1 MAKAMKKDGVYLFIS
16 KPYSV
21 VEWTKFTEEN
31 RDIMDRIVL
40 CRSELESQ
48 GLFFLLDNVPEI
60 RRVYVTSNS
69 TVLSENF
76 KKFVQRVKTKYPSYA
91 VMVGQAEETPP
102 RVLLEANPEAP
113 NVAMFPPIAPAF
125 NAVLPGLAA
134 AVAAVLLS
142 LPSLPTFFS
151 IIGYIPP

>member
-1 MAKAMKKDGVYLFIS
+1 MAKAMETDGVYLFIS

-31 RDIMDRIVL
+31 RALMDRVVL

-60 RRVYVTSNS
+60 RRVYLTSKN

-76 KKFVQRVKTKYPSYA
+76 KKFVQRVKAKYPSYA
-91 VMVGQAEETPP
+91 VMVGQAEERPP
-102 RVLLEANPEAP
+102 RVLMEANPEAQ
-113 NVAMFPPIAPAF
+113 NVW
-125 NAVLPGLAA
+125 LW
-134 AVAAVLLS
+134 S
-142 LPSLPTFFS
+142 LYNKYYQKVVFISNS
-151 IIGYIPP
+151 

>member
-31 RDIMDRIVL
+31 RDLMDKIVL

-60 RRVYVTSNS
+60 RRVYLTSKN
-69 TVLSENF
+69 TVLSVNF
-76 KKFVQRVKTKYPSYA
+76 KKFVKRVKAKYPSYA
-91 VMVGQAEETPP
+91 VMVGKEENPP
-102 RVLLEANPEAP
+102 RVLLEANPEVQ
-113 NVAMFPPIAPAF
+113 NVW
-125 NAVLPGLAA
+125 LW
-134 AVAAVLLS
+134 S
-142 LPSLPTFFS
+142 LYNKHYQISGVSLTFLQTIKFM
-151 IIGYIPP
+151 YDKWPFYDHF